1 MIVVAW
7 PILSGDNTDAH
18 TAVSQRTQDYTTSK
32 NLLVS
37 VADAL
42 ERIMTSFKEVRICL
56 FPRGGREEGWRER
69 KRRGRREERKRREGE
84 RGREGE
90 GGRREGKR
98 GREGKEGRRERKR
111 REGGREG
118 ERGGRIIHS
127 LRGESIMCF
136 FSFCFFQI
144 TELSGYT
151 SRVTEVIH
159 VFEEVQKGKFEVTS
173 VSTAEPPPESK
184 WEWLMV
190 NKPHLVK
197 DQIEVLLL

>member
-56 FPRGGREEGWRER
+56 FPRGGREEGRRERKRRGRREEGRRER
-69 KRRGRREERKRREGE
+69 KRRGRREERRGE
-84 RGREGE
+84 
-90 GGRREGKR
+90 R